1 MLPTGWVNPERER
14 RVVDA
19 LGVDPTTTVELP
31 PFEPA
36 DELPPEKKSRCR
48 RGPYLRAAEVDA
60 KLEPFVEDAHAGVP
74 DSMLAQRSGLT
85 TERVRQWRRRRGIQG
100 RRGRPSAAEGRAYLV
115 APLLGE
121 RVPPVAQDVDSPVG
135 GRWRP
140 PVYLLR
146 EPLRY
151 DLFTACVVV
160 LVEQFT
166 TAEISAAI
174 GIAERDVFDAIALHE
189 ARGGAA

>member
-1 MLPTGWVNPERER
+1 
-14 RVVDA
+14 
-19 LGVDPTTTVELP
+19 
-31 PFEPA
+31 
-36 DELPPEKKSRCR
+36 
-48 RGPYLRAAEVDA
+48 
-60 KLEPFVEDAHAGVP
+60 
-74 DSMLAQRSGLT
+74 MLAQRSGLT

-121 RVPPVAQDVDSPVG
+121 RVPPVAQEVDSPVG
-135 GRWRP
+135 GTWRP

-151 DLFTACVVV
+151 DLFAACVVA

-174 GIAERDVFDAIALHE
+174 GIAERDVFDAVVLHE